1 MEIAFKVLLIT
12 KELFVIYYQLFH
24 YVNLNNFTFSYSLLS
39 TENNLNRFLEQERK
53 TGLIKISSSRYLIVE
68 PSSRVTL
75 RNRKI
80 LQILRQIIKCLE

>member
-1 MEIAFKVLLIT
+1 MLLIT
-12 KELFVIYYQLFH
+12 KELFVIYYQLFL
-24 YVNLNNFTFSYSLLS
+24 YVNLNNFNFSYSLLS
-39 TENNLNRFLEQERK
+39 TENNLNCFLEQERK

-80 LQILRQIIKCLE
+80 LQILRQIIKCLEW